1 MTSSLYHQSSSTN
14 PPIRKLA
21 ECRSVEKSKSSGNHL
36 PSDAFHRMV
45 QFIWKNVKIAQNC
58 EKKTSKIP
66 NLLTSMAFYQ
76 INIQSI
82 NYLAKFQFWVLY
94 WECHNTIATAN
105 KSKSRNSMQLTAAAA
120 AAANTNNSKW
130 RMAFSGFKKDIF
142 LFILVAE
149 YHFQVSGISLLDLAL
164 PFAKSCTKFN
174 STKICKSDKKFC
186 FHYFWSFVTS
196 SPCSL

>member
-45 QFIWKNVKIAQNC
+45 QFIWKNVKIAQKC
-58 EKKTSKIP
+58 EKHRKYQTSPHLWHFLELIF
-66 NLLTSMAFYQ
+66 NLS
-76 INIQSI
+76 SI
-82 NYLAKFQFWVLY
+82 LRIFNFGFCTESV
-94 WECHNTIATAN
+94 TIALPPQIKAN
-105 KSKSRNSMQLTAAAA
+105 HAILCSQQQQKQQQQQQLTAAAS

-130 RMAFSGFKKDIF
+130 QMAFSGLKKRYF

-164 PFAKSCTKFN
+164 PFRKELH
-174 STKICKSDKKFC
+174 KIQ
-186 FHYFWSFVTS
+186 FHKN
-196 SPCSL
+196 LQI